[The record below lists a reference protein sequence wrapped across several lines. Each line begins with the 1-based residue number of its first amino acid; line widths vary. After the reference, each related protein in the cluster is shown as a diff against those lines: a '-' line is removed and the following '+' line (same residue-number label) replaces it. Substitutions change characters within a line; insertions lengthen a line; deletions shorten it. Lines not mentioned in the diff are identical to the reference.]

1 MLVPISCLLLLKATV
16 SLGAPV
22 SLGRRVTTG
31 VTLDPAAVAEAQ
43 VRDDTATRAFSAT
56 SITVCP
62 LLDLTT
68 LIDC

>member
-1 MLVPISCLLLLKATV
+1 MLIRISCLLLLEATV
-16 SLGAPV
+16 SLAAPV

-62 LLDLTT
+62 AHHSTTLLD
-68 LIDC
+68 